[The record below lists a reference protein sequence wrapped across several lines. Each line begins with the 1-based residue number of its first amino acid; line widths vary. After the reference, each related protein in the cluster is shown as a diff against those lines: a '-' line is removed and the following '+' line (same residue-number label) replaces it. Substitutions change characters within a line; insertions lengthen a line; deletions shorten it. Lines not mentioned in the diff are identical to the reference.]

1 MNIRLMRL
9 QPEGVREVKKMRYD
23 NIPARVDKIKI
34 VTTSNSDE
42 DLGNRPCS
50 AGGNVK

>member
-1 MNIRLMRL
+1 
-9 QPEGVREVKKMRYD
+9 MRYD